1 MPYESLPPKTERAH
15 SVNIEGREKMKIQGV
30 DDVSGFDENM
40 VVLCSSQGDITVRGQ
55 GLHIE
60 RIDLDAGCL
69 ELHGHIQELS
79 YDEPAPS
86 GGFWSKLFGGGGGE
100 HRRAGLRA
108 PDRAWRGLASGA
120 AVRSAAPAAETHR
133 ERTCR
138 AAGHTVLC
146 RGGVGGFP
154 VCDECRQRTARLLG
168 AAGGAVRIFA
178 VPVHA
183 KPRF

>member
-69 ELHGHIQELS
+69 ELH
-79 YDEPAPS
+79 
-86 GGFWSKLFGGGGGE
+86 
-100 HRRAGLRA
+100 
-108 PDRAWRGLASGA
+108 SGA
-120 AVRSAAPAAETHR
+120 ELRRTRAERRLLVEAVRLR
-133 ERTCR
+133 WR
-138 AAGHTVLC
+138 
-146 RGGVGGFP
+146 
-154 VCDECRQRTARLLG
+154 
-168 AAGGAVRIFA
+168 
-178 VPVHA
+178 
-183 KPRF
+183 